1 MRWATAI
8 SDARDVGRALEE
20 TCEVLTASLGGQSPH
35 LLLIFVSPHHGED
48 TMEISEHLQDAF
60 PDAIL
65 VGCSGGGIIACL
77 KSKCAGDYSKCQ
89 SNSGC
94 AGILVYLVFVA
105 TVVWAIARTRMRP
118 VRGLVVL
125 WRRLSPVVVA
135 CWALW
140 WATQR
145 LLPAIS

>member
-1 MRWATAI
+1 MPAAPEIPDHTPAPP
-8 SDARDVGRALEE
+8 ARRSHVLAFLDSWPGR
-20 TCEVLTASLGGQSPH
+20 LTAAGA
-35 LLLIFVSPHHGED
+35 LLASVLVSPAAVLEGPVLCPVRRFVGMQCPGCGLTRAFVYLSHGD
-48 TMEISEHLQDAF
+48 LTRS
-60 PDAIL
+60 
-65 VGCSGGGIIACL
+65 IA
-77 KSKCAGDYSKCQ
+77 Q
-89 SNSGC
+89 HPF
-94 AGILVYLVFVA
+94 GILVYLVFVA